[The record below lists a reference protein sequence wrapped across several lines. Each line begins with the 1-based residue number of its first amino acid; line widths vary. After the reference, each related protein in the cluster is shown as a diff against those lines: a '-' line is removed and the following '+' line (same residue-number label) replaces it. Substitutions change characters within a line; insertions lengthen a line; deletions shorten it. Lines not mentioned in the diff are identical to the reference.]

1 MDELLKSN
9 NGYLLSKDVVSLGIS
24 KTFLAEYVIT
34 HKLQRVAQGVY
45 ISPDVW
51 QDDLFILSL
60 KNSKAILSYE
70 TALQLHGLTERE
82 SNVIHVTVSY
92 GYNATHLRKKGVCV
106 HQVKDELLYMGMMK
120 VKTNYSNIVTAYDME
135 RTICDIVKTRDKMD
149 SQSFQYAIKEYTK
162 SKDKKLGN
170 LMRYAKLL
178 GVVDDM
184 QKYMEVLL

>member
-1 MDELLKSN
+1 MNDLTKTQQMDELLKSN

-24 KTFLAEYVIT
+24 KTFLAEYVKN

-45 ISPDVW
+45 ISSDVW

-82 SNVIHVTVSY
+82 ADVIHMTVAY

-106 HQVKDELLYMGMMK
+106 HQVKDDLLSMGITK
-120 VKTNYSNIVTAYDME
+120 TTTNYGNIVSAYDME
-135 RTICDIVKTRDKMD
+135 RTICDIVKDRDKMD
-149 SQSFQYAIKEYTK
+149 SQTFQYAIFKY
-162 SKDKKLGN
+162 KD
-170 LMRYAKLL
+170 
-178 GVVDDM
+178 
-184 QKYMEVLL
+184 